1 MNCNLLSLEEYDDL
15 AIVVWRKFPI
25 TVRSILR
32 KEKSTLMIRGRMTT
46 VSDFFVAVGIKY

>member
-25 TVRSILR
+25 TVRCILR
-32 KEKSTLMIRGRMTT
+32 KEKSTLMIRERMTT
-46 VSDFFVAVGIKY
+46 VSDLFVAVGIKY